1 MGRPKRIQ
9 FAGAC
14 YFISLQGNNRQDIF
28 LSNSDRRFFVSLL
41 RGYKA
46 RYDLKVYA
54 YCLMPASVNLLVETG
69 QANLSLVMQ
78 GFNTVYTKYFNA
90 EHHTS
95 GHVFQGRYK
104 ALVVDKEHFLMDMTG
119 YVHLAPARAG
129 LPERPWRYQWSSC
142 AAYVESDLREP
153 LVESGP
159 ILKRFGKSRLIQS
172 VKYTKYIKERLKMAG
187 QWTPPVSR
195 GFAIGDE
202 AFAAKVEASPEAP
215 DEGAQSH
222 DAARKIIAEVA
233 AKNGMD
239 EAKLLGRSQ
248 WREITAVRREA
259 IHRVWKEAK
268 LGITE
273 IGRLFNRTP
282 SAISQLIRALENP
295 SNSQY

>member
-9 FAGAC
+9 LAGAC
-14 YFISLQGNNRQDIF
+14 YYISLQGNNRQDIF
-28 LSNSDRRFFVSLL
+28 LSNGDRRYFVSLL

-46 RYDLKVYA
+46 RYELKVYA
-54 YCLMPASVNLLVETG
+54 YCLMPNSVNLLLETG
-69 QANLSLVMQ
+69 HPNLSLVMQ
-78 GFNTVYTKYFNA
+78 GFNTVYTKYFNS

-104 ALVVDKEHFLMDMTG
+104 ALLVDKDHFLMDMTSH
-119 YVHLAPARAG
+119 VHLAPARAG
-129 LPERPWRYQWSSC
+129 LPEKPWRYQWSSC

-153 LVESGP
+153 LIDSGP

-172 VKYTKYIKERLKMAG
+172 VRYMKYIKDRLKTAS
-187 QWTPPVSR
+187 QWEPPVTR
-195 GFAIGDE
+195 GLVVGDE
-202 AFAAKVEASPEAP
+202 SFAARLEAAP
-215 DEGAQSH
+215 DSPAAAFPAP
-222 DAARKIIAEVA
+222 DAARKIILEVA
-233 AKNGMD
+233 AKNNID

-259 IHRVWKEAK
+259 IHRVWKEAR

-282 SAISQLIRALENP
+282 SAISQLIRSLENP
-295 SNSQY
+295 RDNKH